1 MTIFGYA
8 RVSPGSQDYQSQV
21 DKLRSAGANKTYR
34 EKISGARSDR
44 PELRRLIRSL
54 QAGDVMMVTAIDRAA
69 RNTRDLLNILD
80 EVSRAEAKFKSLSEP
95 WCDSTSP
102 TGELMITVLAG
113 VATFERHLIQV
124 RTSEGRARAVAN
136 GVKLGPKRK
145 LSPAQEQVARDLRL
159 AGKSLSDIAGVLRV
173 SSTTVK
179 RVINGRRKGFST

>member
-1 MTIFGYA
+1 MIYGYA
-8 RVSPGSQDYQSQV
+8 RVSTGSQDYQSQV

-124 RTSEGRARAVAN
+124 RTSEGRARAVE
-136 GVKLGPKRK
+136 PKRK

-173 SSTTVK
+173 SGTTVK
-179 RVINGRRKGFST
+179 REVNGRRKKTG